1 MGRVTTNST
10 ALSVTT
16 EATPGVLPGGTPV
29 WDQLEPN
36 SIGAFGVS
44 ISKGERSPISQAR
57 QRRKGVV
64 TDADATVE
72 FDADLTLSHLR
83 RFMQGFAFA
92 QAVGADVFTPS
103 AATSGGYTV
112 PAVTAAQAGRLLY
125 GASSATSLIYARGFP
140 TAANNGIAPLSG
152 AVATSAVLI
161 PVAGNVAET
170 PGATLDVEVAVCGVR
185 GAAGDLEIDSDG
197 NLISTVLNFTALGLT
212 AGQFIHIG
220 GIDAANQFFV
230 EANLGFARVVSIAAN
245 KLTLDKKATT
255 FATDDGTVDNDGG
268 DGVRVD
274 ILFGQFVRNVDVDH
288 ADYLETTFQFELE
301 SPNLGTGGAD
311 QYEYGTGMYGDALS
325 IELPLVE
332 KASVSYGF
340 VGIDV
345 TRPSGTRA
353 TGAVNARSPSSTGA
367 FATASDLA
375 RLRMQDV
382 DEAGL
387 STDFKSITLTLTNNV
402 SPEKV
407 LGTLGAKYL
416 NAGNIEV
423 DVEAQMLFTNPDLV
437 ERIRCNK
444 TVGLDFALH
453 NDDGGAYFDF
463 PSGTLGGGDREYP
476 VNESVLINTTLMTH
490 RDPLFGTSFSVS
502 FFPVLPARECA

>member
-16 EATPGVLPGGTPV
+16 EATPGVLPGSPV

-36 SIGAFGVS
+36 SIGAFGVT
-44 ISKGERSPISQAR
+44 ISKGERSPISKAR

-72 FDADLTLSHLR
+72 FDGDLTLSHLR
-83 RFMQGFAFA
+83 RFAEGFAFA
-92 QAVGADVFTPS
+92 RAIGADVFRPS

-125 GASSATSLIYARGFP
+125 GASAATSLVYGRGFP
-140 TAANNGIAPLSG
+140 NAANNGIAPLSG
-152 AVATSAVLI
+152 SVATSAVLI
-161 PVAGNVAET
+161 PIAGNVAET
-170 PGATLDVEVAVCGVR
+170 PAATLDVEVAVCGVR
-185 GAAGDLEIDSDG
+185 GAAGDLEIDTDG
-197 NLISTVLNFTALGLT
+197 NLISAVLDFTTLGLT
-212 AGQFIHIG
+212 AGQFIHVG
-220 GIDAANQFFV
+220 GIDVANQFFND
-230 EANLGFARVVSIAAN
+230 ANLGFARVRSISAN
-245 KLTLDKKATT
+245 KLTLDKKAAP
-255 FATDDGTVDNDGG
+255 FAADDGTDTGAGG
-268 DGVRVD
+268 TAVRVD
-274 ILFGQFVRNVDVDH
+274 ILFGQYVRNVDVDH
-288 ADYLETTFQFELE
+288 ADYLETSFQFELE
-301 SPNLGTGGAD
+301 SPNLGDGGAD
-311 QYEYGTGMYGDALS
+311 QYEYATGMYGDALS

-340 VGIDV
+340 VGMDV

-353 TGAVNARSPSSTGA
+353 TGASNSKFPGSTGA
-367 FATASDLA
+367 FATASDIA

-382 DEAGL
+382 DEDGL

-437 ERIRCNK
+437 ERIRCNR

-490 RDPLFGTSFSVS
+490 RDALFGTSFSVS
-502 FFPVLPARECA
+502 FFPVLPARACA